1 MTAKAENEEIASSLL
16 FSTAGMLLVWKPR
29 FLAKYTVYLCVTV
42 FVFIKNMFGVGA
54 NILCEN
60 KEGK

>member
-16 FSTAGMLLVWKPR
+16 FSTAGFYWCGSQDFLV
-29 FLAKYTVYLCVTV
+29 KYTVYLCVTV
-42 FVFIKNMFGVGA
+42 FVFIKNTFSVGA
-54 NILCEN
+54 NILREN